1 MNVRFTV
8 SMGVAII
15 ALIVGFYLLNDI
27 QQEKELQITQ
37 SSLDKALEES
47 NARLSIVK
55 NEFYNGAY
63 NGDLSKE
70 EAIKIIK
77 DEVQVQKNLLEQYKA
92 MSSDKKTDKTI
103 DMRFFQLGKYSWAGE
118 ESMLRALENAS

>member
-1 MNVRFTV
+1 
-8 SMGVAII
+8 MGVAII

-27 QQEKELQITQ
+27 QQDKELQITQ

-55 NEFYNGAY
+55 NEFYNDAY

>member
-1 MNVRFTV
+1 MNTRFTV

-27 QQEKELQITQ
+27 QQDKELQTTQ
-37 SSLDKALEES
+37 RSLDKALEES

-63 NGDLSKE
+63 NGDMSKE
-70 EAIKIIK
+70 EAIKIIR
-77 DEVQVQKNLLEQYKA
+77 DEMQIQKNLLEQYKA
-92 MSSDKKTDKTI
+92 MPIDKKTDKTI

-118 ESMLRALENAS
+118 ESMLRTLENTS